1 MDFTNYNTNNK
12 QLEKFKMKLYQLRL
26 KNFKS
31 FRDEQILNLYA
42 SRYALIGR
50 NNSGKSSIINAINL
64 ILGTKDPRYITLDE
78 TYYYDTTEELLIEL
92 TLVTND
98 LNLIWDLPTA
108 KKNKGIFAGK
118 FKKDPMSAQIVLSI
132 NQKLDASISDKFLI
146 KVGGF
151 PVHQK
156 VADLRNALAKNVIAT
171 PVRSAKEDLSA
182 SKWTSYGVLMK
193 SILESSPRYPELQ
206 QHLEQLN
213 NLIEDMLNAEKM
225 QILNSSQIITF
236 IDDLKFQLTKENKPS
251 ELLRNLE
258 LFVKENNKY
267 FHISDTG
274 TGTQSTIIIAILELA
289 LKHKATKSKLLCI
302 EEPELFIHP
311 QGVRFLSH
319 LIDRIIAETDCQIL
333 VSTHSPIFI
342 SGLDPRSIV
351 RIEKTF
357 TGSKIHQLPS
367 NYVDVDN
374 KIKRSLNSENAEM
387 FFSSK
392 VILVE
397 GETEKI
403 LFNELS
409 KNLKQDDGNDV
420 NYFKN
425 NCSVCSVGGKDNIG
439 NYIEILKKYNIPVKA
454 IVDNDFLDMEKTYR
468 KICNDNGIEKNLEKE
483 ELRAELKKIGVYALL
498 EGETEDLV
506 PNSDIS
512 EMTGMSTAEIIAIKV
527 AQPKTS
533 KAFEKQLFRKTKPE
547 CAYDISEFYSNKGS
561 SPFDELIKWGI
572 E

>member
-1 MDFTNYNTNNK
+1 
-12 QLEKFKMKLYQLRL
+12 MKIYQLRL
-26 KNFKS
+26 KNYKS
-31 FRDEQILNLYA
+31 FKDEQILNLFG

-50 NNSGKSSIINAINL
+50 NNSGKSNIINAINL
-64 ILGTKDPRYITLDE
+64 VLGSKDPRYLTLDE
-78 TYYYDTTEELLIEL
+78 TYYNDIADELLIEI

-98 LNLIWDLPTA
+98 PNEIWDLPTT

-118 FKKDPMSAQIVLSI
+118 FKKDPIAANITLTI
-132 NQKLDASISDKFLI
+132 NQKLDGSISDKFLI
-146 KVGGF
+146 KIGGF

-156 VADLRNALAKNVIAT
+156 VADLRNSLAKNVIAM
-171 PVRSAKEDLSA
+171 PIRNAKEDLSA
-182 SKWTSYGVLMK
+182 SKWTSYGMLMK
-193 SILESSPRYPELQ
+193 SILESSPRYNELKT
-206 QHLEQLN
+206 HLEQLN
-213 NLIEDMLNAEKM
+213 GLIEEMLNSEKT

-236 IDDLKFQLTKENKPS
+236 IEDIKFQLTKENKPS

-311 QGVRFLSH
+311 QGVRFLSQ
-319 LIDRIIAETDCQIL
+319 LIDRIITETDCQII
-333 VSTHSPIFI
+333 VSSHSPIFI

-351 RIEKTF
+351 RIENT
-357 TGSKIHQLPS
+357 TNGSVIHQLAG
-367 NYVDVDN
+367 NFVDEDN

-392 VILVE
+392 VVLVE

-403 LFNELS
+403 IFSQLS
-409 KNLKQDDGNDV
+409 QNLKANNGTDV

-425 NCSVCSVGGKDNIG
+425 NCTVCSVGGKENIG

-454 IVDNDFLDMEKTYR
+454 IVDNDYLDMEKTYR
-468 KICNDNGIEKNLEKE
+468 KVCDDNGIDKTLDKEDLRTALKN
-483 ELRAELKKIGVYALL
+483 IGVYSIPQ
-498 EGETEDLV
+498 GETEDLV
-506 PNSDIS
+506 PNDEISLMTGIS
-512 EMTGMSTAEIIAIKV
+512 ENDIQNIK
-527 AQPKTS
+527 ATQPKTS
-533 KAFEKQLFRKTKPE
+533 KAFEKQFFKKTKPE
-547 CAYDISEFYSNKGS
+547 IAYDISEFYIKKGK

>member
-1 MDFTNYNTNNK
+1 
-12 QLEKFKMKLYQLRL
+12 MKIYQLRL
-26 KNFKS
+26 KNYKS
-31 FRDEQILNLYA
+31 FKEEQILNLFG
-42 SRYALIGR
+42 SKYALIGR
-50 NNSGKSSIINAINL
+50 NNSGKSNIINAINL
-64 ILGTKDPRYITLDE
+64 VLGSKDPRYLTLDE
-78 TYYYDTTEELLIEL
+78 TYYNDIANELLIEI

-98 LNLIWDLPTA
+98 LNEIWDLPTT
-108 KKNKGIFAGK
+108 KKNKGIFASK
-118 FKKDPMSAQIVLSI
+118 FKKDPMTANITLTI
-132 NQKLDASISDKFLI
+132 NQKLDGSISDKFLI
-146 KVGGF
+146 KIGGF

-156 VADLRNALAKNVIAT
+156 VADLRNSLAKNVIAM
-171 PVRSAKEDLSA
+171 PIRNAKEDLSA

-193 SILESSPRYPELQ
+193 SILESSPRYNELKT
-206 QHLEQLN
+206 HLEQLN
-213 NLIEDMLNAEKM
+213 GLIEEMLNAEKT

-236 IDDLKFQLTKENKPS
+236 IEDIKFQLTKENKPS

-311 QGVRFLSH
+311 QGVRFLSQ
-319 LIDRIIAETDCQIL
+319 LIDRIIKETDCQII
-333 VSTHSPIFI
+333 VSSHSPIFI

-351 RIEKTF
+351 RIEKT
-357 TGSKIHQLPS
+357 TNGSVIHQLPGDF
-367 NYVDVDN
+367 VDEDN

-392 VILVE
+392 VVLVE

-403 LFNELS
+403 IFSHLS
-409 KNLKQDDGNDV
+409 QNLKADNGTDI

-425 NCSVCSVGGKDNIG
+425 NCTVCSVGGKENIG

-454 IVDNDFLDMEKTYR
+454 IVDDDYLDMEKTYR
-468 KICNDNGIEKNLEKE
+468 KVCDDNGIDKTLDKEDLRTALKN
-483 ELRAELKKIGVYALL
+483 IGVYPIPQ
-498 EGETEDLV
+498 GETEDLV
-506 PNSDIS
+506 PNNEISLMTGIS
-512 EMTGMSTAEIIAIKV
+512 ENEIQNIKA

-533 KAFEKQLFRKTKPE
+533 KAFEKQIFKKTKPE
-547 CAYDISEFYSNKGS
+547 IAYDIAEFYNNKGS

>member
-1 MDFTNYNTNNK
+1 MR
-12 QLEKFKMKLYQLRL
+12 LYQLKL

-31 FRDEQILNLYA
+31 FKDEQVLNLYGR
-42 SRYALIGR
+42 RYALIGR
-50 NNSGKSSIINAINL
+50 NNSGKSSLINAINL
-64 ILGTKDPRYITLDE
+64 ILGSKDPRYINLDE
-78 TYYYDTTEELLIEL
+78 TYYYDTSEELIIEL
-92 TLVTND
+92 ALVTKNVG
-98 LNLIWDLPTA
+98 LIWDLPTA
-108 KKNKGIFAGK
+108 QKNKAIFASK
-118 FKKDPMSAQIVLSI
+118 FKKDSKSARITLTI
-132 NQKLDASISDKFLI
+132 NQKLDGSIKDKFLMTF
-146 KVGGF
+146 GGSR
-151 PVHQK
+151 VHQK

-182 SKWTSYGVLMK
+182 SKWTSYGTLMK
-193 SILESSPRYPELQ
+193 SILESSPRYSELQ
-206 QHLEQLN
+206 TQLEQLN
-213 NLIEDMLNAEKM
+213 TLIEDMLNSEKE

-236 IDDLKFQLTKENKPS
+236 IEDIKFQLTKENKPS

-258 LFVKENNKY
+258 LFVKENNKF

-319 LIDRIIAETDCQIL
+319 LIDKIITETDCQVL
-333 VSTHSPIFI
+333 VSSHSPIFI

-351 RIEKTF
+351 RIEKTS
-357 TGSKIHQLPS
+357 TGSLIHQLPGS
-367 NYVDVDN
+367 YNDVDN

-392 VILVE
+392 VVLVE

-403 LFNELS
+403 LFYELS
-409 KNLKQDDGNDV
+409 KNLKTEEGADV

-439 NYIEILKKYNIPVKA
+439 NYIEILNKYNIPVKA
-454 IVDNDFLDMEKTYR
+454 IVDDDFLDMEKTYR
-468 KICNDNGIEKNLEKE
+468 KICDDNGINKELGKEDLRKELEK
-483 ELRAELKKIGVYALL
+483 IGIYVISQ
-498 EGETEDLV
+498 GETEDLI
-506 PNSDIS
+506 PNSDITA
-512 EMTGMSTAEIIAIKV
+512 MTGVQEEEIVAIKN

-533 KAFEKQLFRKTKPE
+533 KALEKKIYNKTKPE
-547 CAYDISEFYSNKGS
+547 IAYDISEYYLNKGN
-561 SPFDELIKWGI
+561 SPFDDLIKWGI
-572 E
+572 K

>member
-1 MDFTNYNTNNK
+1 MKIYKLRVQNY
-12 QLEKFKMKLYQLRL
+12 
-26 KNFKS
+26 KS
-31 FRDEQILNLYA
+31 FKDEQVLNLYG

-50 NNSGKSSIINAINL
+50 NNSGKSSLINAIHL
-64 ILGTKDPRYITLDE
+64 ILGSKDPRYMNLDE
-78 TYYYDTTEELLIEL
+78 TYYFDSSKELLIEI

-98 LNLIWDLPTA
+98 LKEIWDLPTT

-118 FKKDPMSAQIVLSI
+118 FNKDPMSAQITLTI
-132 NQKLDASISDKFLI
+132 NQKLDGSIADKFLI
-146 KVGGF
+146 RIGGF

-156 VADLRNALAKNVIAT
+156 VADLRNALAKNVVAL
-171 PVRSAKEDLSA
+171 PNRSAKEDLSA
-182 SKWTSYGVLMK
+182 SKWTSFGVLMK
-193 SILESSPRYPELQ
+193 SILESSPRYQELQ
-206 QHLEQLN
+206 NHLEQIN
-213 NLIEDMLNAEKM
+213 VLIEEMLNDEKT
-225 QILNSSQIITF
+225 QILDSSQIITF
-236 IDDLKFQLTKENKPS
+236 IEDIKFQLTKENKPS

-311 QGVRFLSH
+311 QGVRFLSQ
-319 LIDRIIAETDCQIL
+319 LIDRIINETDCQVI
-333 VSTHSPIFI
+333 VSSHSPIFI

-351 RIEKTF
+351 RIEKTND
-357 TGSKIHQLPS
+357 GSLIHQLPA
-367 NYVDVDN
+367 NYTDEDN

-387 FFSSK
+387 FFSSN
-392 VILVE
+392 VVLVE

-403 LFNELS
+403 LFSQLS
-409 KNLKQDDGNDV
+409 ENLKSDDGKDL

-439 NYIEILKKYNIPVKA
+439 NYIEILNKYNIPVKA
-454 IVDNDFLDMEKTYR
+454 VVDDDYLDMEKSYR
-468 KICNDNGIEKNLEKE
+468 KICDDNGIDKTLPKE
-483 ELRAELKKIGVYALL
+483 DLRQQLIDIGVRPLA
-498 EGETEDLV
+498 EGETEDLI
-506 PNSDIS
+506 PNSDITDL
-512 EMTGMSTAEIIAIKV
+512 TGMLEDDIIAIKE

-533 KAFEKQLFRKTKPE
+533 KALVKQIFKKTKPE
-547 CAYDISEFYSNKGS
+547 IAYDISEYYKEKGE
-561 SPFDELIKWGI
+561 SPFDEIIKWGI

>member
-1 MDFTNYNTNNK
+1 
-12 QLEKFKMKLYQLRL
+12 MKILQLRI

-31 FRDEQILNLYA
+31 FKDEQVLNLFG

-50 NNSGKSSIINAINL
+50 NNSGKSNLMNAIHL
-64 ILGTKDPRYITLDE
+64 ILGSKDPRYLNLDE
-78 TYYYDTTEELLIEL
+78 TYYYDITKELLIEI
-92 TLVTND
+92 TLVTN
-98 LNLIWDLPTA
+98 NLDEIWDLPTT
-108 KKNKGIFAGK
+108 KKNKGIFASK
-118 FKKDPMSAQIVLSI
+118 FKKDPLSAHITLTI
-132 NQKLDASISDKFLI
+132 NQKLDGSISDKFLI

-151 PVHQK
+151 GVHQK
-156 VADLRNALAKNVIAT
+156 VANLRNALAKNVIAL
-171 PVRSAKEDLSA
+171 PNRSAKEDLSA
-182 SKWTSYGVLMK
+182 SKWTTFGTLMK
-193 SILESSPRYPELQ
+193 SILESSPRYQELKT
-206 QHLEQLN
+206 HLEQIN
-213 NLIEDMLNAEKM
+213 ALIEEMLNAEKT

-236 IDDLKFQLTKENKPS
+236 IEDIKFQLTKENKPS

-258 LFVKENNKY
+258 LFVKENDKY

-311 QGVRFLSH
+311 QGVRFLSQ
-319 LIDRIIAETDCQIL
+319 LIDRIIAETDCQII
-333 VSTHSPIFI
+333 VTSHSPIFI

-351 RIEKTF
+351 RIEKTND
-357 TGSKIHQLPS
+357 GSIVHQLPG
-367 NYVDVDN
+367 NYVDEDH

-392 VILVE
+392 VLLVE

-403 LFNELS
+403 ILNQLS
-409 KNLKQDDGNDV
+409 EHLKSDDGKEI

-439 NYIEILKKYNIPVKA
+439 NYIDILRKYNIPVKA

-468 KICNDNGIEKNLEKE
+468 KLCNDNGIDLTLAKE
-483 ELRAELKKIGVYALL
+483 DLRQELSKIGVKSLS

-506 PNSDIS
+506 PNTDIAT
-512 EMTGMSTAEIIAIKV
+512 MTGIPEADIVNIK
-527 AQPKTS
+527 AGQPKTS
-533 KAFEKQLFRKTKPE
+533 KAFEKQLFKKTKPE
-547 CAYDISEFYSNKGS
+547 IAYDLSEFYKEKGA

>member
-1 MDFTNYNTNNK
+1 
-12 QLEKFKMKLYQLRL
+12 MKIYQLRV
-26 KNFKS
+26 KNYKS
-31 FRDEQILNLYA
+31 FKDEQVLNLYG

-50 NNSGKSSIINAINL
+50 NNSGKSSLINAIHL
-64 ILGTKDPRYITLDE
+64 ILGSKDPRYMNLDE
-78 TYYYDTTEELLIEL
+78 TYFFDTSQELLVEI

-98 LNLIWDLPTA
+98 LKEIWDLPTT

-118 FKKDPMSAQIVLSI
+118 FNKDPMSAQITLSI
-132 NQKLDASISDKFLI
+132 NQKLDGSIADKFLI
-146 KVGGF
+146 RIAGF

-156 VADLRNALAKNVIAT
+156 VADLRNSLAKNVVAL
-171 PVRSAKEDLSA
+171 PNRSAKEDLTA
-182 SKWTSYGVLMK
+182 SKWTSFGTLMK
-193 SILESSPRYPELQ
+193 SILESSPRYQELQ
-206 QHLEQLN
+206 NQLEQIN
-213 NLIEDMLNAEKM
+213 VLIEEMLNDEKA
-225 QILNSSQIITF
+225 QILGSSQIITF
-236 IDDLKFQLTKENKPS
+236 IEDIKFQLTKENKPS

-258 LFVKENNKY
+258 LFVKEDNKF

-311 QGVRFLSH
+311 QGVRFLSQ
-319 LIDRIIAETDCQIL
+319 LIDRIISETDCQVI
-333 VSTHSPIFI
+333 VSSHSPIFI

-351 RIEKTF
+351 RIEKSND
-357 TGSKIHQLPS
+357 GSLIHQLPS
-367 NYVDVDN
+367 NYNDEDN

-387 FFSSK
+387 FFSSN
-392 VILVE
+392 VVLVE

-403 LFNELS
+403 LFSQLS
-409 KNLKQDDGNDV
+409 ENLKSDDGKDL

-454 IVDNDFLDMEKTYR
+454 IVDDDYLDMEKSYR
-468 KICNDNGIEKNLEKE
+468 KICDDNGIDKTLPKE
-483 ELRAELKKIGVYALL
+483 DLRQQLIDIGVRPLL
-498 EGETEDLV
+498 EGETEDLI
-506 PNSDIS
+506 PNTDIANLTGIS
-512 EMTGMSTAEIIAIKV
+512 EEDIIAIKE

-533 KAFEKQLFRKTKPE
+533 KTLEKKIFRKTKPE
-547 CAYDISEFYSNKGS
+547 IAYDISEYYKEKGE
-561 SPFDELIKWGI
+561 SPFDEIIKWGI